1 MDASYWPY
9 IIAAGASGLG
19 AYASSRSKN
28 KDRALE
34 EQLSAERIA
43 AQADINRQ
51 DVALKE
57 SLANPF
63 RNQLDQAGSIGALD
77 RMERSTY
84 TPFKL
89 SGAPPRYAGS
99 IPEMSGGYSYEKS
112 PELISSAAA
121 LKRNVMGANTAPTMT
136 NPANYGK
143 SAALDLVRI
152 GADGVDP
159 ATVNASASR
168 GPGAGGTAT
177 GQPTD
182 YLANVPRRGGGTGGV
197 ASGALKGASMGSMVP
212 GAGTI
217 AGAGIGAIVGAATKH
232 AKTAPNDVDVQTA
245 VQVLTQVIQQQQGRS
260 PNPGEIEQM
269 LAGQGLKPGDRW
281 VGELGLRSLINTLMA
296 QSSGMQPPSY
306 TGHG

>member
-1 MDASYWPY
+1 
-9 IIAAGASGLG
+9 
-19 AYASSRSKN
+19 
-28 KDRALE
+28 
-34 EQLSAERIA
+34 
-43 AQADINRQ
+43 
-51 DVALKE
+51 
-57 SLANPF
+57 
-63 RNQLDQAGSIGALD
+63 
-77 RMERSTY
+77 
-84 TPFKL
+84 
-89 SGAPPRYAGS
+89 
-99 IPEMSGGYSYEKS
+99 
-112 PELISSAAA
+112 
-121 LKRNVMGANTAPTMT
+121 
-136 NPANYGK
+136 
-143 SAALDLVRI
+143 
-152 GADGVDP
+152 
-159 ATVNASASR
+159 
-168 GPGAGGTAT
+168 
-177 GQPTD
+177 
-182 YLANVPRRGGGTGGV
+182 V